1 MIEIEVELIAVPDIA
16 EGDLEGT
23 TNTKENNELYVEKT
37 ILPSLP
43 SSSVVIIT
51 GEVFTPTATVIAAMV
66 HR

>member
-1 MIEIEVELIAVPDIA
+1 MEIEVALIAVPDIA

-23 TNTKENNELYVEKT
+23 TNKEENNDQIICRKRNT
-37 ILPSLP
+37 SLP